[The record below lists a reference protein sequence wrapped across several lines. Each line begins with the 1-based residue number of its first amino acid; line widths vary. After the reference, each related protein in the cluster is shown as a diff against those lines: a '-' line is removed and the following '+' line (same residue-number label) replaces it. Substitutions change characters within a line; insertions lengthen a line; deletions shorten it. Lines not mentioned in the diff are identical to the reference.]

1 MTTWSKGFI
10 EHENGDGSVYLSIP
24 FTWNLPEA
32 YQRAVWLGMTGKRV
46 VAGGPAVALMPDYLA
61 SAAEIG
67 QDWPGA
73 LSYHNSEAAFTSRG
87 CIRRCSF
94 CAVWR
99 IEGQLQ
105 ELDDWPIRPI
115 ICDNNLLAC
124 SRAHFDDVI
133 DKLKPLPWCDFNQ
146 GLDARLLTKHHA
158 ERLAEL
164 KKPTVRLA
172 FDHVKTE
179 SQFMAAWELL
189 RDAGIP
195 ARQIR
200 VYVLFG
206 YEDTPEDALYRLR
219 LVQSLGT
226 WPNPMRYNPLDAL
239 VRNSYIDPN
248 WTEGKLKRYHR
259 YWSRLC
265 WLEHIPFE
273 EYIG

>member
-1 MTTWSKGFI
+1 MTEWSKRFV
-10 EHENGDGSVYLSIP
+10 EHDIDSETTYLSIA
-24 FTWNLPEA
+24 FTWDLPEA
-32 YQRAVWLGMTGKRV
+32 YQRAVWITAMGKHV
-46 VAGGPAVALMPDYLA
+46 IVGGPAVSLMPDYLMDV
-61 SAAEIG
+61 AEVG
-67 QDWPGA
+67 DHWRGA
-73 LSYHNSEAAFTSRG
+73 LEYHNPQATFTSRG

-99 IEGQLQ
+99 TEGNLQ
-105 ELDDWPIRPI
+105 ELDNWSIKPI

-124 SRAHFDDVI
+124 SDTHFDDVI
-133 DKLKPLPWCDFNQ
+133 DKLKTLDWCDFNQ

-164 KKPTVRLA
+164 NKPIVRLA

-179 SQFMAAWELL
+179 SQFMESWELL
-189 RDAGIP
+189 RGAGIP

-206 YEDTPEDALYRLR
+206 YNDTPEDALYRLR

-226 WPNPMRYNPLDAL
+226 RPNPMRYNPLDAL
-239 VRNSYIDPN
+239 VKNSYIDPN
-248 WTEGKLKRYHR
+248 WTDRELKRYHR
-259 YWSRLC
+259 YWSRLR

-273 EYIG
+273 DYEG